1 MTEYRYAVEI
11 LHLLVSPSHAYFGRA
26 RDGAADVPTFDAETA
41 EVVAG
46 KGIVGDRFF
55 GKAAHMDAAVTLFA
69 VESLE
74 AIAAELGAE
83 PFNPLLTRRNVVLR
97 GAHLVPL
104 LGQDFVL
111 ESGGDA
117 VAFHGG
123 RHAQPCASI
132 SFIQAQGWA
141 CRPPWKATDCPPD
154 SSTKS
159 CPSRGTRCAPRSTT
173 FRRARRG
180 LNGSAPSSAAMASRD
195 STANSVTAASM
206 CAALPKNLSP
216 TMPLPATTSAAS
228 ASVVGTSAA
237 PSRARP
243 K

>member
-1 MTEYRYAVEI
+1 MTEEYRYGVEI

-26 RDGAADVPTFDAETA
+26 RDGAADVPTTDADAA

-83 PFNPLLTRRNVVLR
+83 PFNPLLARRNVVLR

-111 ESGGDA
+111 ESGGQS

-123 RHAQPCASI
+123 RHAQPCAWMNEMLAPGAHPAMRGRGGIRCRALS
-132 SFIQAQGWA
+132 SGLLRRGPAVLVSPVPLDPSQAGEA
-141 CRPPWKATDCPPD
+141 SLLR
-154 SSTKS
+154 
-159 CPSRGTRCAPRSTT
+159 PSR
-173 FRRARRG
+173 
-180 LNGSAPSSAAMASRD
+180 
-195 STANSVTAASM
+195 
-206 CAALPKNLSP
+206 LP
-216 TMPLPATTSAAS
+216 
-228 ASVVGTSAA
+228 
-237 PSRARP
+237 
-243 K
+243 